1 LSAEQLAT
9 MPRAEIDG
17 ILETLN
23 KAK

>member
-1 LSAEQLAT
+1 VSAEQQAK

-17 ILETLN
+17 ILETLS